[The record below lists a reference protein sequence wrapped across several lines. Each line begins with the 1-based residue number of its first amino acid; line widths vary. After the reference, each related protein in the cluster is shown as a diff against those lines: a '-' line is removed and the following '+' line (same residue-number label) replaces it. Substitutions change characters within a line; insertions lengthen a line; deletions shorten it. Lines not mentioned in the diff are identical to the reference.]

1 MRMARHTPPRLFEDP
16 RQMILP
22 LLIELENQS
31 PANEPAVTV
40 VKTTPAAEPVTEAM
54 SSADIDQWTDEE
66 LEHLHE
72 FLLEQSL
79 EQALNPRSS
88 VSTRV
93 DVLSWVDEVTPYK
106 KPMRAFSF
114 DACCSLSGY
123 SSENM
128 REFLHCEMKERGIH
142 PEQNS

>member
-1 MRMARHTPPRLFEDP
+1 MFDDP
-16 RQMILP
+16 RQLILP
-22 LLIELENQS
+22 LLIELEDQPS
-31 PANEPAVTV
+31 PKVSAVSV
-40 VKTTPAAEPVTEAM
+40 VKAAPLAGPVTEVM
-54 SSADIDQWTDEE
+54 TSADVEAWTDEE

-88 VSTRV
+88 LSTRI
-93 DVLSWVDEVTPYK
+93 DVLSWADEVTPYK

-114 DACCSLSGY
+114 DACCYLSGY

-128 REFLHCEMKERGIH
+128 REYLHCEMRERGIH